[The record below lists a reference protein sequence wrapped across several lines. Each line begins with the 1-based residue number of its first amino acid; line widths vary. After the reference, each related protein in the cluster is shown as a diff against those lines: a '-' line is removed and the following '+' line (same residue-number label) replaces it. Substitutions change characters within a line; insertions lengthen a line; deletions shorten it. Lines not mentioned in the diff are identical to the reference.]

1 MARTSKL
8 MWLLS
13 AALVVAA
20 CGGAGDNASPDQTPA
35 PPDASQ
41 SAGGDRSDDDAV
53 DVDEP
58 VAADAG
64 AGDETTDGGVI
75 DLGPALEPS
84 ASFAVPASAQPSL
97 DSLAVSPTGDRV
109 AVMWVAESDLATNL
123 AIYDATNGA
132 ELAVIA
138 DDRLDGDV
146 FWTNDD
152 RIITV
157 GGSGETWAWDSATL
171 AATSDAPLAARIGCS
186 GSNGTVFDPVAGA
199 VFLKSD
205 GLCRI
210 DVATGE
216 IVQHESEQRSTLLAV
231 AIGGNA
237 VYLRTT
243 DSAGDLV
250 LRVLDATTL
259 EITSEGP
266 SSGPNPV
273 VAASRNGT
281 IEQESGGFG
290 YLVQPSGRVVD
301 FDTAGITTSAA
312 GGYYVSAFDGGEIV
326 ISSADGGTVG
336 TIGTGRDSVIKTAW
350 SADDTV
356 LVARTPDGVSVYAI
370 G

>member
-1 MARTSKL
+1 MTRTSKL
-8 MWLLS
+8 IWLLP
-13 AALVVAA
+13 AALLVAA
-20 CGGAGDNASPDQTPA
+20 CGGSGDDASPDQVTAPA
-35 PPDASQ
+35 DVSEPT
-41 SAGGDRSDDDAV
+41 GGDGAV

-58 VAADAG
+58 VVPDSG
-64 AGDETTDGGVI
+64 AGDEAIDSGVV
-75 DLGPALEPS
+75 DAPGPALEPS

-97 DSLAVSPTGDRV
+97 DSIAVSPTGDRV
-109 AVMWVAESDLATNL
+109 AIMWVAEADLATNL
-123 AIYDATNGA
+123 AVYDATTGA
-132 ELAVIA
+132 ELVAIA

-146 FWTNDD
+146 FWTSDD

-157 GGSGETWAWDSATL
+157 GGSGETWVWDSATL
-171 AATSDAPLAARIGCS
+171 GAASDSPLAAQSGCS
-186 GSNGTVFDPVAGA
+186 GSNGTVFDPVARA

-243 DSAGDLV
+243 DSDGDLV

-259 EITSEGP
+259 EIISEGP
-266 SSGPNPV
+266 SDGPNPV
-273 VAASRNGT
+273 VAASGNGT
-281 IEQESGGFG
+281 IEREAGGFG

-312 GGYYVSAFDGGEIV
+312 GSYYVSAFDGGEIV
-326 ISSADGGTVG
+326 VSSADGGTIG

-356 LVARTPDGVSVYAI
+356 LVARTPAGVSVYAI